1 MQIVIA
7 STVEDSSETE
17 DCEGSDQVTEGS
29 DQVTE
34 GSDQVTE
41 GIEQVI
47 EPESD
52 KQSLS
57 LHPEPTEST
66 TEILP

>member
-17 DCEGSDQVTEGS
+17 DCEGS

-66 TEILP
+66 TETPP

>member
-17 DCEGSDQVTEGS
+17 DCEGS